1 MERSGLAAGAAI
13 TTLALSVGAIVLAWR
28 EIDRLRGAL
37 MDLTKE
43 LESERLKR
51 QSERTGRINLQQ
63 NGRRQ
68 MQQRQQEEGFTL
80 LQIGKVESPF
90 HDRRGT
96 PRQPS
101 LVPAARA
108 RIRFDKRMIQ
118 FDHFAELRE
127 FSHIWVLFIFHEN
140 TNLGQVHHPPAK
152 IRPPRLH
159 GKRVGTLSTRSPH
172 RPNPI
177 GLSWCEIESVGPD
190 YIEVRGIDLCDG
202 TPVLD
207 IKPYIPYDVVPCS
220 IALPMAVDASGNPLQ
235 SNLRQLFV
243 PAWIYEADITMRDVR
258 FTPFAEKSLNSL
270 FLDRRTGAFAHSG
283 SAEKARELVE
293 QVLRQDVRGIHQGRG
308 AGYDAGAGDGYG
320 DGDTSG
326 KTSTSYMCRLDGLEI
341 SFTTTEKTIE
351 VCSITAFTAFGTTT
365 SPEVSN
371 KT

>member
-1 MERSGLAAGAAI
+1 MERSGLTAGAAI
-13 TTLALSVGAIVLAWR
+13 TTLALGAIVLAWR
-28 EIDRLRGAL
+28 EIDRLRGVL

-43 LESERLKR
+43 LEFERAKR

-68 MQQRQQEEGFTL
+68 LQQRQEEEGFTL
-80 LQIGKVESPF
+80 LRIGKVESPF

-118 FDHFAELRE
+118 SDHFAELRE
-127 FSHIWVLFIFHEN
+127 FSHIWVIFVFHEN

-235 SNLRQLFV
+235 SNLRQLSV
-243 PAWIYEADITMRDVR
+243 PAWIYEADVTMRDVR
-258 FTPFAEKSLNSL
+258 FSPLAERSLISL
-270 FLDRRTGAFAHSG
+270 AQDPRTGALAHSG

-293 QVLRQDVRGIHQGRG
+293 QVLRQDVRGTHQGRG
-308 AGYDAGAGDGYG
+308 AGDDDGAGTG
-320 DGDTSG
+320 DGG

-341 SFTTTEKTIE
+341 SFTTTVKTIE
-351 VCSITAFTAFGTTT
+351 VCSITAFGAQR
-365 SPEVSN
+365 V
-371 KT
+371 